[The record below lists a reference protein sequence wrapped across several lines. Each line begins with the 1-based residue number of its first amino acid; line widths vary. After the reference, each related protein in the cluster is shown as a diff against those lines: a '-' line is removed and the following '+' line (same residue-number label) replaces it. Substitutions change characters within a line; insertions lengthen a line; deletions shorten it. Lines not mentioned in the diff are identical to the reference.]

1 MGRRPAKEGAK
12 KMKPLTCLALAVAYT
27 LSPVDLS
34 IFYAPD
40 LVPVYGQTVGAVDD
54 VLFDVAMLYLA
65 FRRKGKR

>member
-1 MGRRPAKEGAK
+1 MSRRA
-12 KMKPLTCLALAVAYT
+12 CLILAVVYT

-65 FRRKGKR
+65 FRRKSKRRK